1 MTKNPMFAL
10 TYGLFIV
17 TARKAGID
25 NGCLIN
31 TATQVSSTPN
41 RIAISVNKSGY
52 THELLQGSDS
62 FALSVLDESAD
73 FALIERFGYHSG
85 RDKAK
90 FADFPSCARTTS
102 GLYYVTTGTNA
113 VLSVKTEKTIDL
125 DSHTLFIGSVMDMT
139 LLSDKPS
146 MTYAYYGEH
155 IKPKPVAETTEE
167 PVWRCTVCGYEYH
180 GESIPSDFICPLC
193 KHPASDFV
201 KIES

>member
-1 MTKNPMFAL
+1 MTKNPMFTL

-17 TARKAGID
+17 TAQKEGID

-31 TATQVSSTPN
+31 TATQVSSAPN
-41 RIAISVNKSGY
+41 RISISVNKTGY
-52 THELLQGSDS
+52 THELLQGSDR

-73 FALIERFGYHSG
+73 FALIERFGHHSG
-85 RDKAK
+85 RDTAK
-90 FADFPSCARTTS
+90 FADFPTCARTPS
-102 GLYYVTTGTNA
+102 GLYYVTAGTNA

-125 DSHTLFIGSVMDMT
+125 DSHTLFIGSVTDML

-155 IKPKPVAETTEE
+155 VKPKPTAKASDE

-180 GESIPSDFICPLC
+180 GETIPADFICPLC
-193 KHPASDFV
+193 KHPVSDFV
-201 KIES
+201 KVD